1 MLAQKQI
8 RIKSLLF
15 KDRQRSI
22 YYVLFNYIII
32 IMNREALKSVKE
44 FEATPAPRESNGRE
58 QYLHYAIEI
67 KI

>member
-1 MLAQKQI
+1 
-8 RIKSLLF
+8 
-15 KDRQRSI
+15 
-22 YYVLFNYIII
+22 
-32 IMNREALKSVKE
+32 MNREALKSVKE